1 MIIGKSL
8 KLWEKWNLGKVFFS
22 LFFFLFITN
31 PKWIS
36 QAISFVT
43 INFYIYKN
51 AYTNPPSVVV
61 RFPILFSSIISHL
74 SAPPTRFSTF
84 NLLVARLDPLLTEAE
99 QSLAIFVRSHDDIF
113 GARSPF
119 FWPTNHDAKGLNRGR
134 RGKKIR
140 ERESKLLTTHGG

>member
-8 KLWEKWNLGKVFFS
+8 KLWEKWNLEKVFFS
-22 LFFFLFITN
+22 SFFFFLFITN

-113 GARSPF
+113 GA
-119 FWPTNHDAKGLNRGR
+119 GR
-134 RGKKIR
+134 RHARLFFGPLTTTQRGWIEAEGGKKSEKGSR
-140 ERESKLLTTHGG
+140 NC